1 LTIIFSHLSH
11 LSHQEVI
18 LCKLPMLMLDVG
30 SLTKLRL
37 TNPLVLAIVRL
48 FRRGRSK
55 PFIQRSD
62 APWLVPTLLDSSR
75 A

>member
-1 LTIIFSHLSH
+1 
-11 LSHQEVI
+11 
-18 LCKLPMLMLDVG
+18 MLMLDVG

-55 PFIQRSD
+55 PFIQR
-62 APWLVPTLLDSSR
+62 
-75 A
+75 

>member
-1 LTIIFSHLSH
+1 MTIIFSHLSH
-11 LSHQEVI
+11 LSYQEVI
-18 LCKLPMLMLDVG
+18 LCELPMLMLDVG

-55 PFIQRSD
+55 PFIER
-62 APWLVPTLLDSSR
+62 
-75 A
+75 

>member
-1 LTIIFSHLSH
+1 
-11 LSHQEVI
+11 
-18 LCKLPMLMLDVG
+18 MLMLDVG